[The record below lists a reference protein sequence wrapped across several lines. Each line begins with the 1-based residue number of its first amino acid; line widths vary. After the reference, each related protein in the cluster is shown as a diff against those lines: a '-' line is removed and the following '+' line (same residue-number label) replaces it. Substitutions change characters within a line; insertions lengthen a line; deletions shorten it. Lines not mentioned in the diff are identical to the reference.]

1 MKKIIL
7 ALATLPFMGSAATKA
22 QVTKV
27 TVRSISGNSKEEVE
41 NIDNAKYRITYEGKW
56 VNNPSIKP
64 FIYTDSE
71 MRLDIGEKATSFYDR
86 TKQVKDS
93 LMNEKPR
100 LAISTSQIYLKVEDS
115 RSPTTRTIH
124 LLANPSNWN
133 LSALQITNAQR
144 TWRHPTG
151 NSSPTA
157 QQPSSAII
165 AN

>member
-93 LMNEKPR
+93 LMNEK
-100 LAISTSQIYLKVEDS
+100 AKTGNFDSQIYLKVEDS

-124 LLANPSNWN
+124 RRANPSNWN

>member
-7 ALATLPFMGSAATKA
+7 ALATLLFMGSAATKA

-93 LMNEKPR
+93 LMNEKAR
-100 LAISTSQIYLKVEDS
+100 LVISTSQIYLKVEDS
-115 RSPTTRTIH
+115 RSPTTRTIQ

-144 TWRHPTG
+144 T
-151 NSSPTA
+151 
-157 QQPSSAII
+157 
-165 AN
+165 

>member
-93 LMNEKPR
+93 LMNKKSQDWQFR
-100 LAISTSQIYLKVEDS
+100 LLRFT
-115 RSPTTRTIH
+115 
-124 LLANPSNWN
+124 
-133 LSALQITNAQR
+133 
-144 TWRHPTG
+144 
-151 NSSPTA
+151 
-157 QQPSSAII
+157 
-165 AN
+165 